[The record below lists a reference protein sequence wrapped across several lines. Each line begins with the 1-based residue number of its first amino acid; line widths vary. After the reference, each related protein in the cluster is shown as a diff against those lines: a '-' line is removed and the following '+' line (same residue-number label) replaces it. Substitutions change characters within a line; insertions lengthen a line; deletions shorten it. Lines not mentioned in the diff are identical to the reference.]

1 MYSPLAIYSAIYTH
15 SAIIIV
21 AFFKKCVNLKMFK
34 QKFQISLDEYHFL
47 ASVDGGNRST
57 RK

>member
-1 MYSPLAIYSAIYTH
+1 
-15 SAIIIV
+15 
-21 AFFKKCVNLKMFK
+21 MFK

-57 RK
+57 RKWLHTKEKNRIIIPRTVGGFVDWKHVVWSGL